1 MRLVNASEMRAIDQ
15 FAMQKIGLTSRVLM
29 ENAGLK
35 VLFTLE
41 RVFQGLRGKRFTVVC
56 GKGNNGGDG
65 LVMARH
71 LLNNGVSV
79 NVFVVAHEQDL
90 TGDCAFQAEVMKN
103 CGYDCAFMTSRED
116 LDKLRV
122 TLEFSDV
129 AVDALY
135 GTGFSGNVDGY
146 AAEVVR
152 IFNDC
157 RGHRVAIDVPSGVC
171 STTGRVSDP
180 HVNADLTITL
190 GLPKL
195 GLYLPPGL
203 DAAGDVWLA
212 DIGIPPRALEVVAP
226 RAYLV
231 DQRLVQTL
239 LPTRPEQSHKG
250 TFGHVMILAG
260 SHEYQGAGVLA
271 TYGALRSGAG
281 LISLGLPEDVAN
293 GMTCEVLPDVI
304 TRRFPAKD
312 GGFALD
318 AEQVRAFVGQYR
330 AVVAGPG
337 WGRQQGRRTSLL
349 ALIQNWAGGLVLDAD
364 ALNLLESMTELRGH
378 GSDLVLTPHL
388 GEMSRLTG
396 KSIAVLKDDLPGA
409 ARELAERAQA
419 VVLLKSAVTVIAIPD
434 GRIFLLSRPNSGLA
448 RGGAGDLLAGLV
460 GGFMAQGIPGWQA
473 AIVGAFLHSEAG
485 RIARDE
491 LGADAM
497 TISEVASLIPRAFRQ
512 LRGEVS
518 PPTQQV

>member
-1 MRLVNASEMRAIDQ
+1 MRLVNAAEMRAIDQ
-15 FAMQKIGLTSRVLM
+15 FTIEQIGLSGRVLM

-35 VLFTLE
+35 ALFTLE

-71 LLNNGVSV
+71 LLNNGVAV
-79 NVFVVAHEQDL
+79 NVFITAHEQDL
-90 TGDCAFQAEVMKN
+90 VGDCALQAEIMRK
-103 CGYDCAFMTSRED
+103 CGYNCTYLTTRED

-135 GTGFSGNVDGY
+135 GTGFSGVIDGFT
-146 AAEVVR
+146 AEVVR

-180 HVNADLTITL
+180 HIRADLTITL
-190 GLPKL
+190 GLPKV

-212 DIGIPPRALEVVAP
+212 DIGLPPRALDVAP
-226 RAYLV
+226 ARAYLI
-231 DQRLVQTL
+231 DQRLAQSL
-239 LPTRPEQSHKG
+239 LPERPEQSHKG
-250 TFGHVMILAG
+250 TFGHLLILAG
-260 SHEYQGAGVLA
+260 SQEYQGAGVLA
-271 TYGALRSGAG
+271 SYGALRSGTG
-281 LISLGLPEDVAN
+281 LVSLGLPEIVADRL
-293 GMTCEVLPDVI
+293 TCEVLPDVI
-304 TRRFPAKD
+304 MRRFPARD

-318 AEQVRAFVGQYR
+318 ADQVRSFVGQYR

-337 WGRQQGRRTSLL
+337 WGRQQGRRASVL
-349 ALIQNWAGGLVLDAD
+349 ALLQNWAGGLVLDAD
-364 ALNLLESMTELRGH
+364 ALNLLESISELRGH

-396 KSIAVLKDDLPGA
+396 KSIAVLHDDLPGA
-409 ARELAERAQA
+409 ARELAERVQA
-419 VVLLKSAVTVIAIPD
+419 VVLLKSAVTVIALPD
-434 GRIFLLSRPNSGLA
+434 GRVFLLSRPNSGLA
-448 RGGAGDLLAGLV
+448 RGGSGDLLAGLI
-460 GGFMAQGIPGWQA
+460 GGLMAQGLPGWQSA
-473 AIVGAFLHSEAG
+473 VLGAFLHAEAG

-497 TISEVASLIPRAFRQ
+497 TVSEVASLVPRAFRQ
-512 LRGEVS
+512 LRGDVV
-518 PPTQQV
+518 PPSNQV